1 MLAQSFLVDG
11 VVGNASALKVEDFAH
26 RLQALQPVI
35 SYLFLEESAA
45 RSEKTVERFR
55 TSVGIKRNHI
65 ANNGTTHNIGIDV
78 VRAKFAFQLTLRVCD
93 RSARTVVMDNT
104 HFYKRQHI

>member
-1 MLAQSFLVDG
+1 M
-11 VVGNASALKVEDFAH
+11 SAV
-26 RLQALQPVI
+26 
-35 SYLFLEESAA
+35 

-65 ANNGTTHNIGIDV
+65 ANNWAKHNIGIDV
-78 VRAKFAFQLTLRVCD
+78 VRAKFALQLTLRVCD

-104 HFYKRQHI
+104 HKNKREHI